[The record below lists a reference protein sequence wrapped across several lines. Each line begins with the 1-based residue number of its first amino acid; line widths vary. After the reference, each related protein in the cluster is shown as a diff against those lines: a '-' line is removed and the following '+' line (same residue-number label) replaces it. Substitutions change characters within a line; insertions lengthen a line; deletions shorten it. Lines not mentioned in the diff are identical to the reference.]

1 MKKCLKF
8 FYVALFAVLTLSV
21 TSCKDDDEPNGNS
34 IVGTWQ
40 NNDAIAGSLGVTQ
53 YVKFEEGGKYYE
65 VNVYPKEF
73 GGEVDVLHG
82 NWSQSG
88 DKIKI
93 SGGNVASSTATIKSQ
108 KGNKLV
114 LEVHGISQEY
124 KKVSDSTIDKYL
136 EDYK

>member
-1 MKKCLKF
+1 MKKYLKLL
-8 FYVALFAVLTLSV
+8 YIALFAVLSLSV
-21 TSCKDDDEPNGNS
+21 TSCKDDDEPNGTS

-40 NNDAIAGSLGVTQ
+40 NNDALAGALGVTQ
-53 YVKFEEGGKYYE
+53 YIKFEEGGKYYE

-93 SGGNVASSTATIKSQ
+93 SGGNVTSATATIKSQ
-108 KGNKLV
+108 NGNKLV
-114 LEVHGISQEY
+114 LEVLGISQEY
-124 KKVSDSTIDKYL
+124 TKVSDSTIDKYL
-136 EDYK
+136 KDY